1 MGSKRCA
8 GNVASLVDM
17 RTNISSCLGISLDCG
32 TVPLYAGSASDYISD
47 QCSRILSNG
56 IRHRINLPMFHDMLP
71 ATEPTF
77 AYKMDQPVEIRN
89 GLGHNGRF
97 KLESKVV
104 VS

>member
-1 MGSKRCA
+1 
-8 GNVASLVDM
+8 
-17 RTNISSCLGISLDCG
+17 
-32 TVPLYAGSASDYISD
+32 
-47 QCSRILSNG
+47 
-56 IRHRINLPMFHDMLP
+56 MFHDMFP